1 MASGENSGSAGDY
14 ISHHLV
20 NNTQELVEGSS
31 FWTINADSVFY
42 TILLAVIYLLFFR
55 SVAKKATAGVPSKTQ
70 NFVEMILG
78 FINTQV
84 NDVFTGSSKLVA
96 PMALSIFIWVWLMNF
111 MDLLPIDL
119 VPWLGTLVGIE
130 YMKIVPSTDLNI
142 VFGMSFGVML
152 LVFYYS
158 FTVKKPTV
166 LGYLKEFVTHPFAA
180 NGWLGKILLA
190 GPNLFLN
197 LVETLAKPVSL
208 SLRLFGNMY
217 AGELIFILIAV
228 LTVNYTFSD
237 FFTAGGIM
245 VSVMQFILAFVW
257 AVFHILIITLQAYIF
272 MMLSVVY
279 MNMAHETHE
288 DH

>member
-1 MASGENSGSAGDY
+1 MASGENGGSAGDY

-20 NNTQELVEGSS
+20 NNTKELVEGSS

-78 FINTQV
+78 FVDKQV

-119 VPWLGTLVGIE
+119 LPWLGSLMGIE

-158 FTVKKPTV
+158 FTVKKPVV
-166 LGYLKEFVTHPFAA
+166 LGYLKEFLTHPFSAK
-180 NGWLGKILLA
+180 GWLGKILLA

-228 LTVNYTFSD
+228 LTVNYTFAD

>member
-1 MASGENSGSAGDY
+1 MASGEGGGTGEY

-20 NNTQELVEGSS
+20 NGTYELVEGNS

-42 TILLAVIYLLFFR
+42 TILLAVVYLLFFR

-70 NFVEMILG
+70 NLIEMVLG
-78 FINTQV
+78 FIDKQV
-84 NDVFTGSSKLVA
+84 TDVFTGSSKLVA

-166 LGYLKEFVTHPFAA
+166 LGYLREFVTHPFAA
-180 NGWLGKILLA
+180 NGWFGKILLA
-190 GPNLFLN
+190 LPNLFLN
-197 LVETLAKPVSL
+197 IVETLAKPVSL

-228 LTVNYTFSD
+228 LTLNYTVTD
-237 FFTAGGIM
+237 LFTAGGIL

>member
-1 MASGENSGSAGDY
+1 MASGENGGSAGDY

-55 SVAKKATAGVPSKTQ
+55 SVAKKATSGVPSRTQ
-70 NFVEMILG
+70 NLVEMILG
-78 FINTQV
+78 FVDKQV
-84 NDVFTGSSKLVA
+84 TDVFTGSSKLVA

-119 VPWLGTLVGIE
+119 LPWLGTLVGIE

-158 FTVKKPTV
+158 FTVKKPVV
-166 LGYLKEFVTHPFAA
+166 LGYLKEFLTHPFAA
-180 NGWLGKILLA
+180 EGWLGKILLA

-228 LTVNYTFSD
+228 LTLNYTFAD
-237 FFTAGGIM
+237 FFTAGGIL

>member
-1 MASGENSGSAGDY
+1 MASGESGGSAGDY
-14 ISHHLV
+14 ISHHLI
-20 NNTQELVEGSS
+20 NGTHELVKDSS

-42 TILLAVIYLLFFR
+42 TILLAVVYLLFFR
-55 SVAKKATAGVPSKTQ
+55 SVAKKATSGVPSKTQ
-70 NFVEMILG
+70 NLIEMVLG

-111 MDLLPIDL
+111 MDLMPIDL

-130 YMKIVPSTDLNI
+130 HMKIVPSTDLNI

-152 LVFYYS
+152 LAFYYS
-158 FTVKKPTV
+158 FTVKKPKV
-166 LGYLKEFVTHPFAA
+166 LGYFKEFLTHPFSAQSWF
-180 NGWLGKILLA
+180 GRIVLA

-228 LTVNYTFSD
+228 LTLNYTVAD
-237 FFTAGGIM
+237 LFTASGILI
-245 VSVMQFILAFVW
+245 SVMQFILAFVW

>member
-1 MASGENSGSAGDY
+1 MASGESGGSAGDY
-14 ISHHLV
+14 ISHHLI
-20 NNTQELVEGSS
+20 NGTHELVEGSS

-42 TILLAVIYLLFFR
+42 TIFLAVVYLLFFR
-55 SVAKKATAGVPSKTQ
+55 SVAKKATSGVPSKTQ
-70 NFVEMILG
+70 NLIEMVLG

-111 MDLLPIDL
+111 MDLMPIDL

-130 YMKIVPSTDLNI
+130 HMKIVPSTDLNI

-152 LVFYYS
+152 LAFYYS
-158 FTVKKPTV
+158 FTVKKPMV
-166 LGYLKEFVTHPFAA
+166 LGYFQEFLTHPFAA
-180 NGWLGKILLA
+180 KGWFGKIVLA

-197 LVETLAKPVSL
+197 IVETLAKPVSL

-228 LTVNYTFSD
+228 LTLNYTVAD
-237 FFTAGGIM
+237 LFTASGILI
-245 VSVMQFILAFVW
+245 SVMQFILAFVW